1 MKRFAK
7 SYAVCLFLTGLL
19 LVLCMGCPAGM
30 VLLVLLKGNPLLFW
44 VLTALLPV
52 VPALAWAAWKVRPG
66 ASGKSKGNNESTK

>member
-44 VLTALLPV
+44 VLAALFAGGSRFGLGGV
-52 VPALAWAAWKVRPG
+52 EGAARGFGEVKR
-66 ASGKSKGNNESTK
+66 K